1 MDKQEL
7 KQNIK
12 DNKTLSKELE
22 KKLKE
27 EFEKV
32 IDNPTDSQIKKYRE
46 AEEVLLA
53 LWLKEVM
60 SNMIQ
65 GINEN
70 ISLGKSSAVE
80 QLRKKGFKKVL
91 DNEKAYNDLS
101 NAQKQ
106 LVRADLEKVIAGI
119 KANSRRNILEMQQ
132 TFIKQKKKLTKGF
145 MQTFRK
151 YGVAYFTDRRG
162 AKWTL
167 ERYVNMAT
175 TTVLANT
182 NRQAF
187 FMKSIEWGND
197 LVKVYHIGITPECP
211 LCAPFTGKVLSITGK
226 TKGYLTIDEAKEISG
241 HLFSYNCDHDV
252 QSLELAPEKE
262 DGDNIINPTD
272 QLKKRMQ
279 NKNIKNKLISQTP
292 A

>member
-7 KQNIK
+7 KTDIK
-12 DNKTLSKELE
+12 DNRTLSRELE
-22 KKLKE
+22 KKLKD

-32 IDNPTDSQIKKYRE
+32 IDNPTDKQIKKYRE
-46 AEEVLLA
+46 VEEVLLA
-53 LWLKEVM
+53 LWLKDVM

-65 GINEN
+65 GINDN
-70 ISLGKSSAVE
+70 ISIGKATALA
-80 QLRKKGFKKVL
+80 QLKKKGFKKVL
-91 DNEKAYNDLS
+91 DKSKDYKDLS

-106 LVRADLEKVIAGI
+106 LVRADLEKIVANI
-119 KANSRRNILEMQQ
+119 KANSRRNILDIQEA
-132 TFIKQKKKLTKGF
+132 FIKQKKKLTKGF
-145 MQTFRK
+145 LQTFRK
-151 YGVAYFTDRRG
+151 YGIAYFTDRRG
-162 AKWTL
+162 ARWTL

-175 TTVLANT
+175 TTVLANA

-187 FMKSIEWGND
+187 FMKSVEMGND
-197 LVKVYHIGITPECP
+197 LVKVYHIGLTPECP
-211 LCAPFTGKVLSITGK
+211 LCAPFTGKVLSITGR
-226 TKGYLTIDEAKEISG
+226 TKGYLTVDEAKEISG

-279 NKNIKNKLISQTP
+279 NKNIKNKLISQTHS
-292 A
+292 

>member
-1 MDKQEL
+1 MDKQDL
-7 KQNIK
+7 KTDIK
-12 DNKTLSKELE
+12 DNRTLSRELE
-22 KKLKE
+22 KKLKD

-32 IDNPTDSQIKKYRE
+32 IDNPTDKQIKRYRE
-46 AEEVLLA
+46 VEEVLLA
-53 LWLKEVM
+53 LWLKDVM

-65 GINEN
+65 GINDN
-70 ISLGKSSAVE
+70 IAIGKATALA
-80 QLRKKGFKKVL
+80 QLKKKGFKKVL
-91 DNEKAYNDLS
+91 DKTNDYKDLS

-106 LVRADLEKVIAGI
+106 LIKADLEKIVANI
-119 KANSRRNILEMQQ
+119 KANSRRNILDIQES
-132 TFIKQKKKLTKGF
+132 FIKQKKKLTKGF
-145 MQTFRK
+145 LQTFRK
-151 YGVAYFTDRRG
+151 YGIAYFTDRRG
-162 AKWTL
+162 ARWTL

-175 TTVLANT
+175 TTVLANA

-187 FMKSIEWGND
+187 FMKSIEMGND
-197 LVKVYHIGITPECP
+197 LVKVYHIGLTPECD
-211 LCAPFTGKVLSITGK
+211 LCKPFTGKVLSITGR

-252 QSLELAPEKE
+252 NSLELAPDKE